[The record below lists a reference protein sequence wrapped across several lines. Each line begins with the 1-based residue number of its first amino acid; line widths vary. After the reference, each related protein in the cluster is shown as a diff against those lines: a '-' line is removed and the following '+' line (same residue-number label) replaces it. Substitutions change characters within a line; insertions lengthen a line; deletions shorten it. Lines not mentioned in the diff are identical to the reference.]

1 MNRPKVLIGPLFVG
15 QAESVSI
22 VNNAFVDGLSARIE
36 FMPHTITRRF
46 GVQRSARLNT
56 LNLFYL
62 QKQVWQWGGRLV
74 CFRPALAHYAIGSFW
89 NLEKGLFLLKM
100 ARLLGARTLGHLH
113 SGAFIEFWKQL
124 SPLRKKKALAELR
137 RLDGFVVLSEGW
149 KQIVI
154 QEVGLEPSRV
164 FVVNNPIE
172 REFEDAALQFPI
184 ATRGS
189 PVVFALGVM
198 EKAKGVFDLLDAVR
212 RVADQRPVRLI
223 LAGQERAPN
232 VYRQVNERIS
242 ELNLQAQ
249 VTVLGE
255 VRGAEKLELFRQSA
269 VFVLPSY
276 TENFPL
282 VILEAAAAGLGIV
295 TTPVGATPEF
305 FQHGHSALFVKPGD
319 VPALAEAIGDLL
331 QHETKRQELA
341 RAARAVFV
349 EQLSRTRVMDSM
361 YAAYLSVLQK

>member
-1 MNRPKVLIGPLFVG
+1 MD

-36 FMPHTITRRF
+36 FVPHTITRRF
-46 GVQRSARLNT
+46 GVQRAERMNT
-56 LNLFYL
+56 LNLCYL
-62 QKQVWQWGGRLV
+62 IKQLGQWCGRLLR
-74 CFRPALAHYAIGSFW
+74 FRPALAHYAIGSFW
-89 NLEKGLFLLKM
+89 NLEKGLFLLKI

-113 SGAFIEFWKQL
+113 SGGFIEFWKQL
-124 SPLRKKKALAELR
+124 SLRRKKKALAELR
-137 RLDGFVVLSEGW
+137 RLDGFVVLSEAW
-149 KQIVI
+149 KQVVI
-154 QEVGLEPSRV
+154 REVGLEPSRI

-184 ATRGS
+184 GARGG

-212 RVADQRPVRLI
+212 QVADRRPVRLI

-232 VYRQVNERIS
+232 VYRQIQQRIS
-242 ELNLQAQ
+242 ELDLHAH

-255 VRGAEKLELFRQSA
+255 VRGTEKLELFRQSA

-305 FQHGHSALFVKPGD
+305 FQNGRSALFVKPGD
-319 VPALAEAIGDLL
+319 VPALAEAIDDLL
-331 QHETKRQELA
+331 QHESKRQELA
-341 RAARAVFV
+341 REARTVFV
-349 EQLSRTRVMDSM
+349 EQLSRARVMDSL
-361 YAAYLSVLQK
+361 YATYLSVLNR